1 MLDNRVK
8 TLPNQPTLAQER
20 LSTAVLRELHRRP
33 SHCMVA
39 ALPPLYH
46 NKLGAIEAAQWTLG
60 ARCMTENI
68 ETLLKESRL
77 YRPTAQTVSAA

>member
-46 NKLGAIEAAQWTLG
+46 HKYGRNRGSSMDTWSPPYDGKH
-60 ARCMTENI
+60 
-68 ETLLKESRL
+68 
-77 YRPTAQTVSAA
+77 

>member
-39 ALPPLYH
+39 ALMPVYDNH
-46 NKLGAIEAAQWTLG
+46 TGTI
-60 ARCMTENI
+60 R
-68 ETLLKESRL
+68 
-77 YRPTAQTVSAA
+77 